1 MSQAVVKY
9 RMNVAGVVQGVGFR
23 YMTKILA
30 DELGINGTVKNEM
43 DGSVTIEAVGN
54 YQDMSLFIE
63 RVKASP
69 APYGR
74 VDKLPPTHLCRC
86 RRILRFLSLFSP
98 YH

>member
-30 DELGINGTVKNEM
+30 DEMGINGTIKNEM
-43 DGSVTIEAVGN
+43 DGSVTIEAVGE
-54 YQDMSLFIE
+54 YSIMSIFIE

-69 APYGR
+69 APFGKVKKFTIEKDMGMPDYTSFN
-74 VDKLPPTHLCRC
+74 V
-86 RRILRFLSLFSP
+86 I
-98 YH
+98 Y

>member
-69 APYGR
+69 APDGR
-74 VDKLPPTHLCRC
+74 VDKFQIEKDTSIPDYTK
-86 RRILRFLSLFSP
+86 FKVT
-98 YH
+98 Y

>member
-30 DELGINGTVKNEM
+30 DEM

-74 VDKLPPTHLCRC
+74 VDKFQIEKDTTIPDYTK
-86 RRILRFLSLFSP
+86 FKVT
-98 YH
+98 Y